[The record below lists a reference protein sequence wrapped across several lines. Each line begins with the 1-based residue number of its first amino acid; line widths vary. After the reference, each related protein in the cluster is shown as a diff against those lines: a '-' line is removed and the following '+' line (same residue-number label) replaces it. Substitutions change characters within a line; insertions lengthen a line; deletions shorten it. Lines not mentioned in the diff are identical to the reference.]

1 MRVSQISGTSNSA
14 KGEGANLGPP
24 GQSGWPGAHASACEG
39 PVPSN
44 SEIPALPHG
53 FSERRTGRSNP
64 RGIPDGLPGSV
75 AARSIGRE
83 ERSSG
88 RGAVFGRVSDHRA
101 ENPHLQSPAEGAS
114 VQGGGAAGGE
124 APKGGV
130 SLAQHPAVGADHLG
144 IHQPTVLD
152 GPFLGCEIDVGYPE
166 AFGIAQ
172 RPFEIV
178 EQGPGH
184 VATHVHT
191 L

>member
-1 MRVSQISGTSNSA
+1 MRVSQISGTSNYA

-24 GQSGWPGAHASACEG
+24 GQSRWPGAHPSACEG

-44 SEIPALPHG
+44 SEIPASPHD
-53 FSERRTGRSNP
+53 FSERRTS
-64 RGIPDGLPGSV
+64 
-75 AARSIGRE
+75 RSIPSGKPRWSAGQ
-83 ERSSG
+83 RSG
-88 RGAVFGRVSDHRA
+88 ALYWARGTLKQQRAGIRRVSDHRA
-101 ENPHLQSPAEGAS
+101 ENRHLQSPAEGAS

-124 APKGGV
+124 AQNGGV